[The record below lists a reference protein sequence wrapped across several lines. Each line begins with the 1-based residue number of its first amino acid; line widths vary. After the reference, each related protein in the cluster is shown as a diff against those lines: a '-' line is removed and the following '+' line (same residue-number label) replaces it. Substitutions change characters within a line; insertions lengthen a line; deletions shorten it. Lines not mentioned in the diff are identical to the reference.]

1 MGSRGDVGSRTR
13 VEGQDPHGRTHGEPA
28 EDDSYRGSVDDEFRS
43 ILEGLRT
50 TLPGTQALFG
60 FLLILPF
67 QGSFSQLTTTE
78 RAAFYIAFLSAAIAT
93 VLLVAPSAHQRMR
106 APRSGI
112 QRRSETH
119 LRITVWVTI
128 AGTIVLAIAMGASV
142 FLVSE
147 FVLSNLA
154 ASVALGTVALL
165 TALTWFYLPLVTF
178 ERVE

>member
-1 MGSRGDVGSRTR
+1 MGARTR
-13 VEGQDPHGRTHGEPA
+13 VEHESPGEQTHGEPV
-28 EDDSYRGSVDDEFRS
+28 DDNREYGDRYHGSVDDEFRS

-67 QGSFSQLTTTE
+67 QGNFADLGVVPRT
-78 RAAFYIAFLSAAIAT
+78 AYYVAFLSAAVAT
-93 VLLVAPSAHQRMR
+93 VLLIAPSAHQRLR

-128 AGTIVLAIAMGASV
+128 VGTIILALALAASV
-142 FLVSE
+142 FLVSHV
-147 FVLSNLA
+147 VLSNLA
-154 ASVALGTVALL
+154 ASIAIGAIGFVMAMV
-165 TALTWFYLPLVTF
+165 WFYLPLVTF
-178 ERVE
+178 ERIE

>member
-1 MGSRGDVGSRTR
+1 MTKRKQGNEETQAARS
-13 VEGQDPHGRTHGEPA
+13 A
-28 EDDSYRGSVDDEFRS
+28 ESDYRGSVDDEFRS

-67 QGSFSQLTTTE
+67 QASFSGLDAAA
-78 RAAFYIAFLSAAIAT
+78 RSAFYTAFIAAALAT
-93 VLLVAPSAHQRMR
+93 VLLVAPSAHQRLR

-128 AGTIVLAIAMGASV
+128 AGTVVLAVAMAASV
-142 FLVSE
+142 FLVTE
-147 FVLSNLA
+147 LVLNTPEASIATGGITLVMALA
-154 ASVALGTVALL
+154 
-165 TALTWFYLPLVTF
+165 WFYLPLVTF
-178 ERVE
+178 QRIE

>member
-1 MGSRGDVGSRTR
+1 MATR
-13 VEGQDPHGRTHGEPA
+13 RA
-28 EDDSYRGSVDDEFRS
+28 EDHEHREPSGDEEYRGSVDDEFRS

-67 QGSFSQLTTTE
+67 QGNFGDLGTTA
-78 RAAFYIAFLSAAIAT
+78 RAAYYVAFLSAALAT

-112 QRRSETH
+112 QRRSEAH

-128 AGTIVLAIAMGASV
+128 LGTIVLAVALAASV

-147 FVLSNLA
+147 VVFTS
-154 ASVALGTVALL
+154 L
-165 TALTWFYLPLVTF
+165 TAAVAGGVTTFFMAMTWFYLPLVTF
-178 ERVE
+178 ERIE